1 MANNIALS
9 KIYTNLLDEVYQ
21 QSALTANLESD
32 ATLARAGAN
41 ANEIVIPKLSMD
53 GLADYNRNSGYVD
66 GDVELTWETVK
77 FNYERGRSFTVDD
90 MDNEET
96 QNIAFGRLAGEFIRT
111 KVVPE
116 LDAFR
121 FATYA
126 GTKDAGTATGT
137 LATGADVI
145 AALRAATSS
154 MDEAE
159 VPMEDR
165 HLFITPTLYGLVQ
178 DLDTNKSKEVLSRFA
193 SITQVPQTR
202 FYSAID
208 LQDGKTEGEEKGG
221 FKKAAHKQEYEVSS
235 SQSAFVVTDKPAT
248 VQKVTHNG
256 TEVAYTYAADTGTVT
271 LNSAVSSGK
280 VVVIYDTGVEL
291 NFEIIHKPA
300 VLQFTKH
307 AVPKIISPEQ
317 NQNADAWKYGYRNYG
332 LCDTYENKAAGI
344 YVHKKAL

>member
-1 MANNIALS
+1 MANSIALA
-9 KIYTNLLDEVYQ
+9 KVYTNLLDEVYKN
-21 QSALTANLESD
+21 SALTAVLESD
-32 ATLARAGAN
+32 ATLARQGAN

-53 GLADYNRNSGYVD
+53 GLADYDRNSGYVN

-77 FNYERGRSFTVDD
+77 FNYERGRAFTVDD
-90 MDNEET
+90 MDDEET

-126 GTKDAGTATGT
+126 STVGAGTATGA
-137 LATGADVI
+137 LATGEAVI
-145 AALRAATSS
+145 AALRTATSA

-165 HLFITPTLYGLVQ
+165 HLFITPTLLGLVE
-178 DLDTNKSKEVLSRFA
+178 DMDTTKSKELLSRFA
-193 SITQVPQTR
+193 SITKVPQTR
-202 FYSAID
+202 FYSAIE
-208 LQDGKTEGEEKGG
+208 LLDGKTVGEEKGG
-221 FKKAAHKQEYEVSS
+221 YKKA
-235 SQSAFVVTDKPAT
+235 D
-248 VQKVTHNG
+248 G
-256 TEVAYTYAADTGTVT
+256 
-271 LNSAVSSGK
+271 
-280 VVVIYDTGVEL
+280 GVEL

-300 VLQFTKH
+300 TLQFTKH

-317 NQNADAWKYGYRNYG
+317 NQQADAWKYGYRNYG

-344 YVHKKAL
+344 YVHKNS

>member
-1 MANNIALS
+1 MANSIALS
-9 KIYTNLLDEVYQ
+9 KIYTNLLDEVYKN
-21 QSALTANLESD
+21 SALTAVLESD
-32 ATLARAGAN
+32 ASLARAGAN
-41 ANEIVIPKLSMD
+41 ANEIVIPKLSMS
-53 GLADYNRNSGYVD
+53 GLADYKRNSGYVN
-66 GDVELTWETVK
+66 GDVTLNWETVQ
-77 FNYERGRSFTVDD
+77 FNYERGRMFQVDD

-121 FATYA
+121 FAKYA
-126 GTKDAGTATGT
+126 AVTGAGTATGT

-145 AALRAATSS
+145 AALRTAISA

-165 HLFITPTLYGLVQ
+165 HLFITPTLLGLVE

-193 SITQVPQTR
+193 TITKVPQTR
-202 FYSAID
+202 FYSAIK
-208 LQDGKTEGEEKGG
+208 LNDGTSSGEEAGG
-221 FKKAAHKQEYEVSS
+221 YVKAS
-235 SQSAFVVTDKPAT
+235 
-248 VQKVTHNG
+248 G
-256 TEVAYTYAADTGTVT
+256 
-271 LNSAVSSGK
+271 AV
-280 VVVIYDTGVEL
+280 DL

-300 VLQFTKH
+300 TLQFTKH

-317 NQNADAWKYGYRNYG
+317 NQDADAWKYGYRNYG

-344 YVHKKAL
+344 YVHKKAA

>member
-1 MANNIALS
+1 MANSIALS
-9 KIYTNLLDEVYQ
+9 KIYTNLLDEVYKN
-21 QSALTANLESD
+21 SALTAVLESD
-32 ATLARAGAN
+32 ASLARAGAN
-41 ANEIVIPKLSMD
+41 ANEIVIPKLSMS
-53 GLADYNRNSGYVD
+53 GLADYKRNSGYVN
-66 GDVELTWETVK
+66 GDVTLNWETVQ
-77 FNYERGRSFTVDD
+77 FNYERGRMFQVDD

-121 FATYA
+121 FAKYA
-126 GTKDAGTATGT
+126 AVTGAGTATGT

-145 AALRAATSS
+145 AALRTATSA

-165 HLFITPTLYGLVQ
+165 HLFITPTLLGLVE
-178 DLDTNKSKEVLSRFA
+178 DLDTSKSKEVLSRFA
-193 SITQVPQTR
+193 TITKVPQTR
-202 FYSAID
+202 FYSAIK
-208 LQDGKTEGEEKGG
+208 LNDGTTSGEEAGG
-221 FKKAAHKQEYEVSS
+221 YVKAS
-235 SQSAFVVTDKPAT
+235 
-248 VQKVTHNG
+248 G
-256 TEVAYTYAADTGTVT
+256 
-271 LNSAVSSGK
+271 AV
-280 VVVIYDTGVEL
+280 DL

-300 VLQFTKH
+300 TLQFTKH

-317 NQNADAWKYGYRNYG
+317 NQDADAWKYGYRNYG

>member
-1 MANNIALS
+1 MANSIALS
-9 KIYTNLLDEVYQ
+9 KIYTNLLDEVYKN
-21 QSALTANLESD
+21 SALTAVLESD
-32 ATLARAGAN
+32 ASLARAGAN
-41 ANEIVIPKLSMD
+41 ANEIVIPKLSMS
-53 GLADYNRNSGYVD
+53 GLADYKRNSGYVN
-66 GDVELTWETVK
+66 GDVTLNWETVQ
-77 FNYERGRSFTVDD
+77 FNYERGRMFQVDD

-96 QNIAFGRLAGEFIRT
+96 QNVAFGRLAGEFIRT

-121 FATYA
+121 FAKYA
-126 GTKDAGTATGT
+126 AVTGAGAATGT

-145 AALRAATSS
+145 AALRTATSS

-165 HLFITPTLYGLVQ
+165 HLFITPTLLGLVE

-193 SITQVPQTR
+193 TITKVPQTR
-202 FYSAID
+202 FYSAIK
-208 LQDGKTEGEEKGG
+208 LNDGTSSGEEAGG
-221 FKKAAHKQEYEVSS
+221 YVKAS
-235 SQSAFVVTDKPAT
+235 
-248 VQKVTHNG
+248 G
-256 TEVAYTYAADTGTVT
+256 
-271 LNSAVSSGK
+271 AV
-280 VVVIYDTGVEL
+280 DL

-317 NQNADAWKYGYRNYG
+317 NQDADAWKYGYRNYG

-344 YVHKKAL
+344 YVHKKASSS

>member
-1 MANNIALS
+1 MANNIALA
-9 KIYTNLLDEVYQ
+9 KVYTNLLDEVYQ
-21 QSALTANLESD
+21 KSALTAVLESD
-32 ATLARAGAN
+32 ATLARQGAN

-77 FNYERGRSFTVDD
+77 FNYERGRAFTVDD

-126 GTKDAGTATGT
+126 STVGAGSATGT
-137 LATGADVI
+137 LASSADVI
-145 AALRAATSS
+145 GALRTATSA

-165 HLFITPTLYGLVQ
+165 HLFITPTLMGLVE
-178 DLDTNKSKEVLSRFA
+178 DMDTTKSRELLSRFA
-193 SITQVPQTR
+193 SITKVPQTR
-202 FYSAID
+202 FYSVIE
-208 LQDGKTEGEEKGG
+208 LLDGKSPSEEKGG
-221 FKKAAHKQEYEVSS
+221 YKKA
-235 SQSAFVVTDKPAT
+235 D
-248 VQKVTHNG
+248 
-256 TEVAYTYAADTGTVT
+256 
-271 LNSAVSSGK
+271 L
-280 VVVIYDTGVEL
+280 GVEL

-307 AVPKIISPEQ
+307 AVPKVISPEL
-317 NQNADAWKYGYRNYG
+317 NQDADAWKYGYRNYG

-344 YVHKKAL
+344 YVHKKA

>member
-1 MANNIALS
+1 MANSIALS
-9 KIYTNLLDEVYQ
+9 KIYTNLLDEVYKN
-21 QSALTANLESD
+21 SALTAVLESD
-32 ATLARAGAN
+32 ASLARAGAN
-41 ANEIVIPKLSMD
+41 ANEIVIPKLSMS
-53 GLADYNRNSGYVD
+53 GLADYKRNSGYVN
-66 GDVELTWETVK
+66 GDVTLNWETVQ
-77 FNYERGRSFTVDD
+77 FNYERGRMFQVDD

-121 FATYA
+121 FAKYA
-126 GTKDAGTATGT
+126 AVTGAGTATGT

-145 AALRAATSS
+145 AALRTATSN

-165 HLFITPTLYGLVQ
+165 HLFITPTLLGLVE

-193 SITQVPQTR
+193 TITKVPQTR
-202 FYSAID
+202 FYSAIK
-208 LQDGKTEGEEKGG
+208 LNDGTSSGEEAGG
-221 FKKAAHKQEYEVSS
+221 YVKAS
-235 SQSAFVVTDKPAT
+235 
-248 VQKVTHNG
+248 G
-256 TEVAYTYAADTGTVT
+256 
-271 LNSAVSSGK
+271 AV
-280 VVVIYDTGVEL
+280 DL

-300 VLQFTKH
+300 TLQFTKH

-317 NQNADAWKYGYRNYG
+317 NQDADAWKYGYRNYG

-344 YVHKKAL
+344 YVHKKAASSS